1 MADRRP
7 SKGPPIPIPAGGFQ
21 TNEQEARWLA
31 DTIDMRAAEAIERTI
46 GVKVSSPSNGLYD
59 LILLCMQSAAKRA
72 TDARKPDNAAERA
85 RLEQE
90 LALVRYQR
98 QELLMAMKRI
108 EHCSM
113 FVPAG
118 TTSASVLAAIQSH
131 ATQTIALA
139 TEKVAA
145 LDAADE

>member
-1 MADRRP
+1 MSDLDPDALNAALDAYDN
-7 SKGPPIPIPAGGFQ
+7 PPVRVGDTGRVR
-21 TNEQEARWLA
+21 EAIRAYLTA
-31 DTIDMRAAEAIERTI
+31 AAET
-46 GVKVSSPSNGLYD
+46 P
-59 LILLCMQSAAKRA
+59 
-72 TDARKPDNAAERA
+72 RA

-90 LALVRYQR
+90 LALVCYQR

-118 TTSASVLAAIQSH
+118 TTPASALAAIQSH

-139 TEKVAA
+139 MEKVAA
-145 LDAADE
+145 LDAADD